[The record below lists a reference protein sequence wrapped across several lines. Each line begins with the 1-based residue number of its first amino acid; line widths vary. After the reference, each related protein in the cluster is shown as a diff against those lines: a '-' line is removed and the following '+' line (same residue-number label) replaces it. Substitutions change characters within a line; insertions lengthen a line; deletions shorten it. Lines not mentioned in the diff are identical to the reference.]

1 MLWFLIF
8 TLLIALAFTA
18 FALSRYLERGGGHFF
33 FWGIGLFFYTLAI
46 FSEVLLHF
54 FYAQAF
60 ARLWYLSGAIL
71 TAAWLGQGSLS
82 LLFPFHFLTRLTSS
96 TLIFLSV
103 VAALSVTAMPVDL
116 SNYQGELISLSY
128 PQILERSAWSRVLT
142 MGFNSYGVVLLL
154 SMFVYATFLYWRSQ
168 KNEIQILFSWWF
180 SLLLF
185 TIGTM
190 IPAIGSVLI
199 QKGLGKFL
207 PLTEF
212 LGILFMFSAYMFFA
226 GGERFRKRNKEK

>member
-33 FWGIGLFFYTLAI
+33 FWGVGLFFYTLAI

-82 LLFPFHFLTRLTSS
+82 LLFPLSRFTRLTSS
-96 TLIFLSV
+96 SIVLFSV
-103 VAALSVTAMPVDL
+103 IAALSVTAMPVDL
-116 SNYQGELISLSY
+116 SNYQGELISLIY
-128 PQILERSAWSRVLT
+128 PQIIERSAWSRILVIA
-142 MGFNSYGVVLLL
+142 FNSYGVVLLV
-154 SMFVYATFLYWRSQ
+154 SMFVYATFLYWNSQ
-168 KNEIQILFSWWF
+168 KNENKILFTWWF

-190 IPAIGSVLI
+190 IPAIGSMLI
-199 QKGLGKFL
+199 QKGWGRFL
-207 PLTEF
+207 PLSEF
-212 LGILFMFSAYMFFA
+212 LGILFMFMAYILFS
-226 GGERFRKRNKEK
+226 GGERFRKRNK